1 MSRRATAV
9 RLDVSVSDRLHSQDW
24 DFPESDAGRGI
35 HSIHPYPAKFIPEIP
50 LQLAEILGVLPGTA
64 ILDPFCGAGTTLAV
78 AQDLEVPSIGID
90 LNPIACLISRVKTS
104 PLPPGLMRTAF
115 DVAQKAPHSNTPA
128 PPIPNV
134 DHWFSSEAKQAIAGL
149 VQQIGSIEDAPLA
162 DHLRL
167 ALSSIIVRVSRQDS
181 DTRYAAVDREISVRA
196 VHEQFLAACA
206 RIEAAKRAR
215 PLTSTARVI
224 ESDILAVT
232 PESIGVPV
240 SLVVTSPPY
249 PNAYEYW
256 LYHKYRMWWL
266 GFDPLAVK
274 RREIGARPHYF
285 KKNHATFDEFREQM
299 ASVLRLLARVMVP
312 HGYACF
318 VAGRSR
324 IHGVDYDNAAMI
336 AEEAERL
343 GFTTTAQITRLIRA
357 TRKAFNLSHARIKTE
372 EILVLQYLP

>member
-1 MSRRATAV
+1 
-9 RLDVSVSDRLHSQDW
+9 VSVPDQLHAQDW
-24 DFPESDAGRGI
+24 DFPDSDSGRGI
-35 HSIHPYPAKFIPEIP
+35 HSLHPYPAKFISDIP
-50 LQLAEILGVLPGTA
+50 LQLAQILGTLPGTA
-64 ILDPFCGAGTTLAV
+64 ILDPFCGAGTTLVV
-78 AQDLEVPSIGID
+78 AQDLGIPSIGID

-104 PLPPGLMRTAF
+104 PLPRGLMRVGF
-115 DVAQKAPHSNTPA
+115 DVAQGARDGDATA

-134 DHWFSSEAKQAIAGL
+134 DHWFSAEAKQAIAGL
-149 VQQIGSIEDAPLA
+149 VQQIGKIEDALLA

-167 ALSSIIVRVSRQDS
+167 ALSSIIVRVSNQDS
-181 DTRYAAVDREISVRA
+181 DTRYAAVEREISVRA
-196 VHEQFLAACA
+196 VRNQFLAACA
-206 RIEAAKRAR
+206 RIEAAKRDR
-215 PLTSTARVI
+215 PPAPAARVI
-224 ESDILAVT
+224 ESDILTVT
-232 PESIGVPV
+232 PDSIGAPV

-285 KKNHATFDEFREQM
+285 KKNHATFDDFRQQM
-299 ASVLRLLARVMVP
+299 ASVLQLLGRVMVP
-312 HGYACF
+312 RGYACF

-324 IHGVDYDNAAMI
+324 IHGVDYNNAAMI

-343 GFTTTAQITRLIRA
+343 GFTTTVQITRLIRA